1 MKTSKPLVELVPE
14 IVSHVQR
21 WKPHLEFNFRMYKLM
36 EGQVRK
42 EIEDSLR
49 MELISSTAFNRA
61 IMRIPPINILKR
73 TTSKLSKLYVEPP
86 RRKASNE
93 TDLDLVMKFSKEAC
107 LDVIMDTA
115 NKFYNGMYSF
125 ALEPHIEGSEHKVRV
140 LSPHQFMVYSDSKTD
155 PSKHTVFIK
164 LLGQRMK
171 HFDNPVSTKDG
182 RRQDNEKR
190 PELVDILGLYS
201 DDEFLVIDTSGDI
214 RQDIMAEMGVTT
226 TVNPF
231 ARIPFVYGKKTVT
244 ELMPFPN
251 QPGLDFSILIPK
263 LLTDLNFAAQ
273 FASHSITWVKN
284 VAEGGIKEYA
294 PDAILNLGDGTQD
307 GDPEIGTLTP
317 TVDVDQQLKLI
328 EFQFGAH
335 LDSLGIKTN
344 TNGTLSNGRDSSGI
358 AKAIDEG
365 DVSAEKKNQM
375 AYFKK
380 IEGELWSLISDMQL
394 VWKNRR
400 GLSERRVFS
409 SSFKDDFSVEYSEV
423 KPMKSFKQKIEEIQL
438 LRDQRLITKRQ
449 ALKSLHP
456 EWTDKEVDEW
466 IVELDAEAEE
476 VMKTMLEAAVP
487 GQGAERKADGT
498 FNEDNQAGSNQTP
511 ESRPNEDNN

>member
-1 MKTSKPLVELVPE
+1 MKTSQPLVKLVPE
-14 IVSHVQR
+14 IVSHVQL
-21 WKPHLEFNFRMYKLM
+21 WKANLEFNFRMYKLL
-36 EGQVRK
+36 EGQIKK

-49 MELISSTAFNRA
+49 VELISSAGFNRA

-73 TTSKLSKLYVEPP
+73 TTNKLSKLYVEPP
-86 RRKASNE
+86 RRKAAND
-93 TDLDLVMKFSKEAC
+93 TDLELVMKFSKEAC

-171 HFDNPVSTKDG
+171 HFDNPVTTKSG
-182 RRQDNEKR
+182 YRQDNERR

-201 DDEFLVIDTSGDI
+201 DDEFLVIDTSGDV
-214 RQDIMAEMGVTT
+214 RKDIMDEMGITT
-226 TVNPF
+226 TSNPF
-231 ARIPFVYGKKTVT
+231 GRIPFVYGKKTVT
-244 ELMPFPN
+244 ELMPYPN
-251 QPGLDFSILIPK
+251 QPGLDFSVLIPK
-263 LLTDLNFAAQ
+263 LLTDLNYAAQ

-294 PDAILNLGDGTQD
+294 PDAIINLGDGD
-307 GDPEIGTLTP
+307 ADSSPEIGTLTP

-328 EFQFGAH
+328 EFQFNAH

-344 TNGTLSNGRDSSGI
+344 ASGALSNGRDSSGI

-380 IEGELWSLISDMQL
+380 VEQELWSLISDMQR
-394 VWKNRR
+394 VWTNRR
-400 GLSERRVFS
+400 GLEDRRVFS
-409 SSFKDDFSVEYSEV
+409 ATFKDDFNVEYSEV

-438 LRDQRLITKRQ
+438 LRDQKLITKRQ

-466 IVELDAEAEE
+466 IAELDKEQEEA
-476 VMKTMLEAAVP
+476 MEAMMEMAIP
-487 GQGAERKADGT
+487 QGAERKADGT
-498 FNEDNQAGSNQTP
+498 FNDDNQAGSEQTV
-511 ESRPNEDNN
+511 ESRPNEDKN